1 MNTYSSVK
9 IIIINVQHQCSFVI
23 SVSEQEQLERQFI
36 VINNLIKLQVH
47 SSRVI
52 QILHLIL
59 MDVCLCLYL
68 CVSYC
73 RTCPVVTTVVSMA
86 RAVRKA
92 FRESYVDRCGPLG
105 VLLCTKYR
113 LLVFLLHPLDPD

>member
-1 MNTYSSVK
+1 MPSVK
-9 IIIINVQHQCSFVI
+9 IIIINVKHQCCFVI
-23 SVSEQEQLERQFI
+23 SVSEQERLEREFI
-36 VINNLIKLQVH
+36 VINNLINPIH
-47 SSRVI
+47 SCHVI
-52 QILHLIL
+52 KILHLIL
-59 MDVCLCLYL
+59 VDVCLCL

-113 LLVFLLHPLDPD
+113 LPVFLLHPGLSSS